1 MIFIGI
7 GSNLSSSYG
16 NRIKNINLAISFIQN
31 NGIKLVKKSSFY
43 ETFSQPNKNDPKF
56 INVVISVETNLLPLD
71 LLKIFISIEKKLGR
85 ERDKRNSPRTC
96 DIDIIDYKKKVQYF
110 KNEELELILPHKRM
124 HDRNFVLF
132 PLKEIASNWTHP
144 ETKKNIDFLI
154 NKVKFQN
161 NQITKLSDNDINE
174 YVK

>member
-1 MIFIGI
+1 
-7 GSNLSSSYG
+7 
-16 NRIKNINLAISFIQN
+16 
-31 NGIKLVKKSSFY
+31 
-43 ETFSQPNKNDPKF
+43 
-56 INVVISVETNLLPLD
+56 
-71 LLKIFISIEKKLGR
+71 
-85 ERDKRNSPRTC
+85 
-96 DIDIIDYKKKVQYF
+96 
-110 KNEELELILPHKRM
+110 M

>member
-1 MIFIGI
+1 MT
-7 GSNLSSSYG
+7 Y
-16 NRIKNINLAISFIQN
+16 
-31 NGIKLVKKSSFY
+31 V
-43 ETFSQPNKNDPKF
+43 
-56 INVVISVETNLLPLD
+56 
-71 LLKIFISIEKKLGR
+71 GR

-96 DIDIIDYKKKVQYF
+96 DIDIIDYKKKVKYF